1 MEFQLKQEQTKLH
14 GIDLEC
20 LEKSSGK
27 SRVLRVALSA
37 AIVFALAGC
46 AGDNNSPIRIGATMS
61 ETGAYATQG
70 VAAKN
75 GYLLCA
81 EHVNAAGGVLGRNI
95 EFIIHNDE
103 SNTERAHELYSQLI
117 VDENVDAIMGPYG
130 STLTEAVAPIT
141 EKHRMVHISPLAAT
155 SSIWEQGRHH
165 LFMVLPPAE
174 LFLAGLIDLAD
185 KQGFTR
191 VAVLQEDSLFPR
203 AAGRGAVALAEQRG
217 MQVLLNHTYTSGT
230 GDFSDFLQQLGDEN
244 IEILAMAA
252 SALDDFVKVRQQ
264 LNTMGIEVQMFGN
277 SGAVSQYQEA
287 LGAAAE
293 GDLGLSAWEASL
305 PNPGVTEFVAD
316 YVERFQMQPSFHA
329 AGGYGSCQLLVE
341 AARRAGSL
349 HTDALRQ
356 ELLEMDYTTV
366 FSRFKVDNRGYQVAN
381 QGVFVQWQNGEKV
394 VVWPQVLA
402 TAELKLAT
410 ETDSE

>member
-1 MEFQLKQEQTKLH
+1 MKSIVDR
-14 GIDLEC
+14 GIAT
-20 LEKSSGK
+20 
-27 SRVLRVALSA
+27 RVSA
-37 AIVFALAGC
+37 GVLLLTSATLALAGC
-46 AGDNNSPIRIGATMS
+46 SGDSDSPIRIGATMS

-70 VAAKN
+70 IAARN
-75 GYLLCA
+75 GYLLCE
-81 EHVNAAGGVLGRNI
+81 EHVNAAGGVLGRDI
-95 EFIIHNDE
+95 QFIIHDDE
-103 SNTERAHELYSQLI
+103 SNTERARELYSQLL
-117 VDENVDAIMGPYG
+117 DEEKVDAIMGPYG

-174 LFLAGLIDLAD
+174 LFLVGLIDLAD
-185 KQGFTR
+185 QQGFKR

-203 AAGRGAVALAEQRG
+203 AAGGGALAEAESRG
-217 MQVLLNHTYTSGT
+217 MQVLVNHTYTSGT
-230 GDFSDFLQQLGDEN
+230 EDFSDVLQRIADEN
-244 IEILAMAA
+244 IEVLAMAA

-264 LNTMGIEVQMFGN
+264 LDALGIQIKMFGN
-277 SGAVSQYQEA
+277 SGAVSQYQET
-287 LGAAAE
+287 LGSAAE

-305 PNPGVTEFVAD
+305 PNPGVAEFVAD
-316 YVERFQMQPSFHA
+316 YEARFQMQPSFHA

-356 ELLEMDYTTV
+356 ELLDMDHTTV
-366 FSRFKVDNRGYQVAN
+366 FSRFKVDNRGYQIAN

-394 VVWPQVLA
+394 VVWPQSLA
-402 TAELKLAT
+402 TAELQLVNDF
-410 ETDSE
+410 DSE

>member
-1 MEFQLKQEQTKLH
+1 MEFQLKQKQTKLPSR
-14 GIDLEC
+14 E
-20 LEKSSGK
+20 SGPLK
-27 SRVLRVALSA
+27 NTADKAKVLRFTLSA
-37 AIVFALAGC
+37 AAVFVLAAC
-46 AGDNNSPIRIGATMS
+46 AGDNDSPIRIGATMS

-70 VAAKN
+70 IAAKN

-81 EHVNAAGGVLGRNI
+81 EHVNAKGGVLGRNI
-95 EFIIHNDE
+95 EFTIYDDE
-103 SNTERAHELYSQLI
+103 SNTTRAQELYSQLI

-174 LFLAGLIDLAD
+174 LFLVGLIDLAD
-185 KQGFTR
+185 QQGFQR

-203 AAGRGAVALAEQRG
+203 AAGGGAVTEAEQRG
-217 MQVLLNHTYTSGT
+217 MQVLLNHTYTSGND
-230 GDFSDFLQQLGDEN
+230 DFSGFLQQLADEN
-244 IEILAMAA
+244 IEVLAMAA
-252 SALDDFVKVRQQ
+252 SALDDFVTVRQQ
-264 LNTMGIEVQMFGN
+264 LDALGIEVQMFGN

-305 PNPGVTEFVAD
+305 ANPGVEEFVAD

-356 ELLEMDYTTV
+356 ELLAMDYTTV
-366 FSRFKVDNRGYQVAN
+366 FSRFKVDHRGYQIAN

-394 VVWPQVLA
+394 VVWPQAQA
-402 TAELKLAT
+402 TAELMVAN